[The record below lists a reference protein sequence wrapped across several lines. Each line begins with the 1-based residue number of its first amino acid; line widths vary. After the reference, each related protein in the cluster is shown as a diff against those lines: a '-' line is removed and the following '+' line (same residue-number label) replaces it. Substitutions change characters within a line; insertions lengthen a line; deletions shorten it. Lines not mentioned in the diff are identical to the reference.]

1 MRRGKAA
8 VLGALALAAVLC
20 ISAPAGAQPTGKV
33 WKIGI
38 LEPFNPAV
46 RAQLVAAFRQ
56 GLRDQGYEEG
66 RNIVLEPRF
75 AEGKLERLPGLAAEL
90 VALKVDVIVASSSQ
104 AIQAAQNAT
113 KTIPIVMTTVGDPV
127 GPGFVASLA
136 RPGGNITGL
145 TIQAPELIAKRLQL
159 LKEAVPQVSRVA
171 VIWDPA
177 IIHEV
182 HGYQEAEAAARSLGV
197 RLLSTNIAR
206 AEDLEPAFATIA
218 QDGADGLLVFENAL
232 TSNNGK
238 RIVEL
243 ALKHRLPGIYGLRD
257 LAEAGGLIAYGPS
270 RAENYR
276 RAAIYVD
283 KIFKGAKPADLPVEQ
298 PTKFELVINL
308 KTAKALGLTI
318 PPPLLVRA
326 DQVIE

>member
-1 MRRGKAA
+1 MPREKAV
-8 VLGALALAAVLC
+8 VLGALALAATLWTATPV
-20 ISAPAGAQPTGKV
+20 TGQTAKV

-38 LEPFNPAV
+38 LEPFNAAV
-46 RAQLVAAFRQ
+46 RAQLVTAFRQ
-56 GLRDQGYEEG
+56 GLREQGYEEG

-75 AEGKLERLPGLAAEL
+75 ADGKLERLPGLAAEL
-90 VALKVDVIVASSSQ
+90 VGLRVDVIVASSSQ

-113 KTIPIVMTTVGDPV
+113 RTIPIVMTTVGDPV

-159 LKEAVPQVSRVA
+159 LKEAVPQVARVA

-182 HGYQEAEAAARSLGV
+182 HGYQEAETAARSLGV

-206 AEDLEPAFATIA
+206 AEDLEPAFAAVA

-243 ALKHRLPGIYGLRD
+243 ALRHRLPGVYGLRD

-283 KIFKGAKPADLPVEQ
+283 KILKGAKPSDLPVEQ
-298 PTKFELVINL
+298 PTKFELAINL
-308 KTAKALGLTI
+308 KTAKTLGVTI
-318 PPPLLVRA
+318 APSLLVRA

>member
-1 MRRGKAA
+1 MRRREA
-8 VLGALALAAVLC
+8 VVLFSLATAIALGAWT
-20 ISAPAGAQPTGKV
+20 PASAQPATKV

-38 LEPFNPAV
+38 LEPFNAAV
-46 RAQLVAAFRQ
+46 RANLVAAFRQ
-56 GLRDQGYEEG
+56 GLREQGYEEG

-75 AEGKLERLPGLAAEL
+75 AEGKLERLPELASEL
-90 VALKVDVIVASSSQ
+90 VALKVDVIVASSTQ

-113 KTIPIVMTTVGDPV
+113 RTIPIVMTTVGDPI

-159 LKEAVPQVSRVA
+159 LKETVPKVTRVA

-177 IIHEV
+177 ILHEV
-182 HGYQEAEAAARSLGV
+182 QGYKEAEAAARSLDI
-197 RLLSTNIAR
+197 RLLSMQVQR
-206 AEDLEPAFATIA
+206 AEDLESAFATVTR
-218 QDGADGLLVFENAL
+218 DGADGLLAFENAL

-243 ALKHRLPGIYGLRD
+243 ALKHRLPGVYGLRD

-270 RAENYR
+270 RSDNYR

-283 KIFKGAKPADLPVEQ
+283 KILKGAKPADLPVEQ

-308 KTAKALGLTI
+308 KTATALGITI
-318 PPPLLVRA
+318 PPSLLLRA
-326 DQVIE
+326 DQVIQ

>member
-1 MRRGKAA
+1 MRRREA
-8 VLGALALAAVLC
+8 VLVSLAMA
-20 ISAPAGAQPTGKV
+20 IAPGTWTTASAQPAVKV

-38 LEPFNPAV
+38 IEPFNAAV
-46 RAQLVAAFRQ
+46 RANLVAAFRQ
-56 GLRDQGYEEG
+56 GLREHGYEEG

-75 AEGKLERLPGLAAEL
+75 AEGKLERLPELAADL
-90 VALKVDVIVASSSQ
+90 VALKVDVIVASSTQ
-104 AIQAAQNAT
+104 AIQASQNAT
-113 KTIPIVMTTVGDPV
+113 RTIPIIMTTVGDPI
-127 GPGFVASLA
+127 GPGFVASLG

-159 LKEAVPQVSRVA
+159 LKEAVPKVTRVA

-182 HGYQEAEAAARSLGV
+182 NGYKEAENAAHALGV
-197 RLLSTNIAR
+197 QLLSMQVAR
-206 AEDLEPAFATIA
+206 AEDLESAFAAVTR
-218 QDGADGLLVFENAL
+218 DGADGLLVFENAL

-243 ALKHRLPGIYGLRD
+243 ALKHRLAGVYGLRE
-257 LAEAGGLIAYGPS
+257 LAQAGGLIAYGPS
-270 RAENYR
+270 RADNYR
-276 RAAIYVD
+276 RAADFVD
-283 KIFKGAKPADLPVEQ
+283 KIFKGAKAGDLPVEQ

-308 KTAKALGLTI
+308 NTAKALGLTI
-318 PPPLLVRA
+318 PQPLLLRA

>member
-1 MRRGKAA
+1 MRRREALVVSLA
-8 VLGALALAAVLC
+8 MAIAPGAWTTAR
-20 ISAPAGAQPTGKV
+20 AQPAGKV

-38 LEPFNPAV
+38 IEPFNAAV
-46 RAQLVAAFRQ
+46 RANLVAAFRQ
-56 GLRDQGYEEG
+56 GLREHGYEEG

-75 AEGKLERLPGLAAEL
+75 AEGKLERLPELASEL
-90 VALKVDVIVASSSQ
+90 VALKVDVIVASSTQ

-113 KTIPIVMTTVGDPV
+113 RTIPIVMTTVGDPI

-159 LKEAVPQVSRVA
+159 LKEAVPKVARVA

-182 HGYQEAEAAARSLGV
+182 HGYKEADTAAQALGIK
-197 RLLSTNIAR
+197 LLSMQVAR
-206 AEDLEPAFATIA
+206 AEDLESAFATVTR
-218 QDGADGLLVFENAL
+218 DGADGLLVFENAL

-243 ALKHRLPGIYGLRD
+243 ALKHRLPGVYGLRE
-257 LAEAGGLIAYGPS
+257 LAVSGGLMAYGPS
-270 RAENYR
+270 RSDNYR
-276 RAAIYVD
+276 RAADYVD
-283 KIFKGAKPADLPVEQ
+283 KIFKGAKAGDLPVEQ
-298 PTKFELVINL
+298 PTKFELVINSS
-308 KTAKALGLTI
+308 TAKALGLTI
-318 PPPLLVRA
+318 PQPILLRA
-326 DQVIE
+326 DQVVE